1 MDLLGLHFLNSEYFF
16 FLLFFPVI
24 IYFYYRKQRQGVLFS
39 FFLDLK
45 NTFKKNNFWIYI
57 KLFFLTLILFSYV
70 LIFANPNIGSI
81 DTKTKKSWIDIV
93 LALDISYSMNA
104 TDLSPNRIEA
114 AKKVII
120 DFITKQ
126 ETNRVWLVVFAWK
139 PFTSIPLTF
148 DYNILKE
155 TISNLK
161 TDNINQNWSLA
172 WTAIWDA
179 ILMSETLFENK
190 DDKNIDTT
198 KNREKVIILL
208 TDWDANTWVDP
219 QLAAKNSKEENI
231 KIYTIWIWSP
241 EWWTIVYNTWPF
253 QQVSQVPPLNWE
265 ALQSISKTTSWK
277 FFIATDNRVFEEI
290 FKKLESLDK
299 KEIEVETKDIY
310 NSNYTYFV
318 YILWLLLFV
327 FMFYTFRKPEIKNNF
342 D

>member
-1 MDLLGLHFLNSEYFF
+1 M
-16 FLLFFPVI
+16 
-24 IYFYYRKQRQGVLFS
+24 
-39 FFLDLK
+39 
-45 NTFKKNNFWIYI
+45 
-57 KLFFLTLILFSYV
+57 FSYI
-70 LIFANPNIGSI
+70 LIFANPNIDST
-81 DTKTKKSWIDIV
+81 DTKTKKSGIDIV

-104 TDLSPNRIEA
+104 TDLAPNRIEA
-114 AKKVII
+114 AKKVIT
-120 DFITKQ
+120 DFISKQ
-126 ETNRVWLVVFAWK
+126 ETNRVGLVVFAGK

-161 TDNINQNWSLA
+161 TDNINQNLSLA
-172 WTAIWDA
+172 GTAIGDA

-198 KNREKVIILL
+198 KDREKVIILL
-208 TDWDANTWVDP
+208 TDGDANTGVDP

-231 KIYTIWIWSP
+231 KIYTIGIGSP
-241 EWWTIVYNTWPF
+241 EGGTIVYNTGPF
-253 QQVSQVPPLNWE
+253 QQVSQVPPLNGE
-265 ALQSISKTTSWK
+265 ALQSISKTTSGE
-277 FFIATDNRVFEEI
+277 FFKATDNRVFEEI

-299 KEIEVETKDIY
+299 KEIEVETKNIY

-318 YILWLLLFV
+318 YILGLLLFV